1 MSSPLPPIEP
11 DSTATSGPDVAAS
24 PLALAVDQLTQ
35 RLTDQQRAVVAHRGR
50 HARVAAVAGSG
61 KTTTLVARV
70 LSLLAEGIAAQRILV
85 LMFNRSAREDFVAK
99 LAQSAPPGTRLP
111 DIRTFHSIGHRLT
124 TTLVRWGSLE
134 PRELIQQDWALERL
148 LKQAA
153 QRALG
158 DADRADREAALEGE
172 RLEALA
178 QFCDLVKA
186 EMCEPTLLYERM
198 NLGEHTGHFVES
210 FAQLEQLLEQYGQMT
225 YADLLY
231 RPLRQL
237 EKEPETRARIQGHLQ
252 HVIIDEYQ
260 DINEAQ
266 QRMLALLAGAPS
278 GEASLGESS
287 VGEASL
293 GQASSPGE
301 ASPAASGALA
311 EVMAVG
317 DANQCIYE
325 WRGARPDYMLTRFAE
340 SFAAP
345 LDFPLSYTFRHG
357 HRLALAANHAIAA
370 NARRPDQL
378 CLAAPGT
385 PATRLFEGQG
395 AASLVAALTAWRE
408 SGRSGAEAAVLV
420 RSWALSVPVQLQLL
434 KAGIP
439 FRLGQGDRFVF
450 RLPLVQALAGYLE
463 LARDATRLRD
473 PAHLLLLFTQPTA
486 FVARERLERLCQQLA
501 DSQRWPRKE
510 DPILEGL
517 KPLQRRN
524 LHKRWKLLCDLPSLG
539 DWAPARLLRHVVD
552 ELEADKVLRRAAA
565 RRDKG
570 EEDVR
575 LLDVLIEQA
584 GELANDPD
592 AFINLLRNPVEDAAD
607 GVLITTVHGAKGLEW
622 PLVGL
627 WGMNEEDFP
636 AYSRDNPLS
645 PERLEEE
652 RRLCYVG
659 VTRAREQLHLWRDG
673 GTHTP
678 SRFLAELCVEDC
690 TRLGDWIHG
699 AGKRAKLA
707 RLQAEDGDEASR
719 ESADGSDER
728 LRVAAPAL
736 GEAYLARLPLARHG
750 ITPPTLEAL
759 PKKVAKSP
767 GKPASKSTAQGQS
780 SSGGT
785 YARGAR
791 QGNRSPR
798 GEPAVLRR
806 VGDWEVG
813 QRLRHE
819 SFGEGVIEEVSGN
832 EANPLIEVRFA
843 DGNKRR
849 LIATR
854 APLTAL

>member
-1 MSSPLPPIEP
+1 MSQSFPPLESERHVSSLN
-11 DSTATSGPDVAAS
+11 DTTAEMLESDATSDMPDAAVAES
-24 PLALAVDQLTQ
+24 EPTPLEAALATLSR
-35 RLTDQQRAVVAHRGR
+35 RLTSQQRAVVEHRGR

-61 KTTTLVARV
+61 KTTTMVARV
-70 LSLLAEGIAAQRILV
+70 LGLLAEGIAPQRILV
-85 LMFNRSAREDFVAK
+85 LMFNRSAREDFVVK
-99 LAQSAPPGTRLP
+99 LAHSAPPGTRLP

-124 TTLVRWGSLE
+124 TTLARWGSLE

-158 DADRADREAALEGE
+158 DADRSEREAALDGE

-186 EMCEPTLLYERM
+186 EMCEPALLYERM

-210 FAQLEQLLEQYGQMT
+210 FVQLEQLLEQYRQMT

-237 EKEPETRARIQGHLQ
+237 EREPETRARIQGHLQ

-266 QRMLALLAGAPS
+266 QRMLSLLAGAPS
-278 GEASLGESS
+278 AEDVAAGAPSDAS
-287 VGEASL
+287 AI
-293 GQASSPGE
+293 
-301 ASPAASGALA
+301 A

-340 SFAAP
+340 SFP
-345 LDFPLSYTFRHG
+345 EPMDFPLSYTFRHG

-385 PATRLFEGQG
+385 PGTRLAEGQG
-395 AASLVAALTAWRE
+395 AASLVAALTAWRA

-439 FRLGQGDRFVF
+439 FRLGRSDRFVF

-463 LARDATRLRD
+463 LSRDASLLTD
-473 PAHLLLLFTQPTA
+473 PVHLTLLFTQPTA

-501 DSQRWPRKE
+501 ESRHWPSKE

-517 KPLQRRN
+517 KPLQRRT
-524 LHKRWKLLCDLPSLG
+524 LRKRWQLLCDLPSLR

-552 ELEADKVLRRAAA
+552 ELEADKILRRAAA

-584 GELANDPD
+584 GELANDPE
-592 AFINLLRNPVEDAAD
+592 AFIMLLRNPVEDAAD

-622 PLVGL
+622 PFVGL

-645 PERLEEE
+645 SERLEEE

-673 GTHTP
+673 GTHPP
-678 SRFLAELCVEDC
+678 SRFLAELCVDDC
-690 TRLGDWIHG
+690 TRLGDWVHS
-699 AGKRAKLA
+699 AGQRAKTA
-707 RLQAEDGDEASR
+707 ANTQDDTAASAQVAEPA
-719 ESADGSDER
+719 
-728 LRVAAPAL
+728 LRVASPGL
-736 GEAYLARLPLARHG
+736 GQAYLARLPLARHG
-750 ITPPTLEAL
+750 ITPPTLEAT
-759 PKKVAKSP
+759 PAAK
-767 GKPASKSTAQGQS
+767 ASATSTRKTQAS
-780 SSGGT
+780 APRSGGT
-785 YARGAR
+785 HSRKASSRA
-791 QGNRSPR
+791 
-798 GEPAVLRR
+798 EPVVLRR
-806 VGDWEVG
+806 VGGWEIG
-813 QRLRHE
+813 QRLHHDA
-819 SFGEGVIEEVSGN
+819 FGEGVIEEVSGN
-832 EANPLIEVRFA
+832 ETNPLIEVRFA

-854 APLTAL
+854 APLKLL

>member
-1 MSSPLPPIEP
+1 MSSTLPPVAP
-11 DSTATSGPDVAAS
+11 DTPVETIGVTPDDVATGGAEPVS
-24 PLALAVDQLTQ
+24 PLAHAVGQLTQ

-70 LSLLAEGIAAQRILV
+70 LSLLAEGIPAQRILV

-111 DIRTFHSIGHRLT
+111 DVRTFHSIGHRLT
-124 TTLVRWGSLE
+124 TTLVRWGCLA

-210 FAQLEQLLEQYGQMT
+210 FAQLEQLLEQHGQMT

-278 GEASLGESS
+278 TAASSPAVTGESS
-287 VGEASL
+287 STV
-293 GQASSPGE
+293 
-301 ASPAASGALA
+301 A

-340 SFAAP
+340 SFPSP

-385 PATRLFEGQG
+385 PPTRLFEGQG

-473 PAHLLLLFTQPTA
+473 PAHLMLLFTQPTA

-517 KPLQRRN
+517 KPLRRRN

-584 GELANDPD
+584 GELANDPE
-592 AFINLLRNPVEDAAD
+592 AFVNLLRNPVEDAAD

-673 GTHTP
+673 GTHAP

-690 TRLGDWIHG
+690 SRLGDWIHG

-707 RLQAEDGDEASR
+707 RQQAGEGDASSREASS
-719 ESADGSDER
+719 ESTET
-728 LRVAAPAL
+728 LRVSVPAL
-736 GEAYLARLPLARHG
+736 GEAYLARLPLVRHG
-750 ITPPTLEAL
+750 ITPPTLEA
-759 PKKVAKSP
+759 SP
-767 GKPASKSTAQGQS
+767 RPRAEQQSKPGGVGKPADAASSRRQPRSGGRHSRTS
-780 SSGGT
+780 SSSRSEVSGVLQSVGG
-785 YARGAR
+785 
-791 QGNRSPR
+791 
-798 GEPAVLRR
+798 
-806 VGDWEVG
+806 WKVG
-813 QRLRHE
+813 QRVAHDT
-819 SFGEGVIEEVSGN
+819 FGEGVIEEVSGN
-832 EANPLIEVRFA
+832 DTNPLVEVRFT
-843 DGNKRR
+843 DGSKRR
-849 LIATR
+849 LIASR
-854 APLTAL
+854 APLSAL

>member
-1 MSSPLPPIEP
+1 MSQSLPPFESDMNATPP
-11 DSTATSGPDVAAS
+11 DAAVSGAFAAGQT
-24 PLALAVDQLTQ
+24 PLHAAVEALTR
-35 RLTDQQRAVVAHRGR
+35 RLTDQQRAVVEHRGQ

-61 KTTTLVARV
+61 KTTTMVARV
-70 LSLLAEGIAAQRILV
+70 LSLLAEGISPQRILV

-99 LAQSAPPGTRLP
+99 LARSAPPGTRLP

-124 TTLVRWGSLE
+124 TTLVRWGSLD

-158 DADRADREAALEGE
+158 DADRNEREAALDGE

-186 EMCEPTLLYERM
+186 EMCEPALLYERM

-210 FAQLEQLLEQYGQMT
+210 FVQLEQLLEQYRQMT

-237 EKEPETRARIQGHLQ
+237 EREPETRARIQGHLQ
-252 HVIIDEYQ
+252 YVIIDEYQ

-266 QRMLALLAGAPS
+266 QRMLSLLAGAPS
-278 GEASLGESS
+278 AGEASSS
-287 VGEASL
+287 VSATSENAVI
-293 GQASSPGE
+293 
-301 ASPAASGALA
+301 A

-340 SFAAP
+340 SFPAP
-345 LDFPLSYTFRHG
+345 TDFPLSYTFRHG

-378 CLAAPGT
+378 CIAAPGT
-385 PATRLFEGQG
+385 PATRLAEGQG

-408 SGRSGAEAAVLV
+408 AGRSGAEAAVLV

-439 FRLGQGDRFVF
+439 FRLGRSDRFVF

-463 LARDATRLRD
+463 LARDASLLSD
-473 PAHLLLLFTQPTA
+473 SVHLTLLFTQPTA
-486 FVARERLERLCQQLA
+486 FVARERLEHLCQQLA
-501 DSQRWPRKE
+501 ESRHWPSKE

-517 KPLQRRN
+517 KPLQRRT
-524 LHKRWKLLCDLPSLG
+524 LKKRWQLLCDLPGLR

-552 ELEADKVLRRAAA
+552 ELEADKILRRAAA
-565 RRDKG
+565 RREKG

-584 GELANDPD
+584 GELANDPE
-592 AFINLLRNPVEDAAD
+592 AFITLLRNPVEDAVD

-622 PLVGL
+622 PFVGL

-645 PERLEEE
+645 SERLEEE

-659 VTRAREQLHLWRDG
+659 VTRAREQLYLWRDG
-673 GTHTP
+673 GTHPP
-678 SRFLAELCVEDC
+678 SRFLAELCVDDC
-690 TRLGDWIHG
+690 TRLGDWVHS
-699 AGKRAKLA
+699 AGQRAKVAAGAQDDTAFAPAAELA
-707 RLQAEDGDEASR
+707 
-719 ESADGSDER
+719 
-728 LRVAAPAL
+728 LRVVSPAL
-736 GEAYLARLPLARHG
+736 GQAYLARLPLARHG
-750 ITPPTLEAL
+750 ITPPVLDAA
-759 PKKVAKSP
+759 PSKA
-767 GKPASKSTAQGQS
+767 PASPSGSGRRQS
-780 SSGGT
+780 AAAARSGGT
-785 YARGAR
+785 HSGTFSTTSSRKGGSRGAAFER
-791 QGNRSPR
+791 T
-798 GEPAVLRR
+798 EPAVLRR
-806 VGDWEVG
+806 VGEWSIG

-819 SFGEGVIEEVSGN
+819 AFGEGVIEEVSGN
-832 EANPLIEVRFA
+832 DANPLIEVRFT
-843 DGNKRR
+843 DGTKRR

-854 APLTAL
+854 APVTAL